1 MERKIIADLHNHSTA
16 SDGEYTPSELVA
28 KAKEIGLEAVALT
41 DHDTLKGLNEAMLT
55 GEKTGILVIP
65 GVEVSLG
72 FKRSY
77 FTGTLHLLLYFMPE
91 KLNDDNYVK
100 ELETILK
107 NGRGEALVKARVELI
122 NNEFGPWGKNPVLN
136 RNMKFDE
143 IASYASNISRR
154 HFAQALKEMHGIND
168 KNKINFI
175 IGNNS
180 PAYIPSGIKSDLIR
194 PFIER
199 YSPLAVLAHPA
210 AGSFPGPG
218 HYSEVLPPVDIIEKI
233 YPEFLDLGIK
243 GIEVFYPAHT
253 PEYIKLILHWA
264 NRDGLLITGGSD
276 CHDKNERPLGTAGI
290 TREEFNRFYAALAGL
305 GTRTK

>member
-28 KAKEIGLEAVALT
+28 KAKEIGLEVVALT

-55 GEKTGILVIP
+55 GEKTGIQVIP

-107 NGRGEALVKARVELI
+107 NGRGEALVKARVESI
-122 NNEFGPWGKNPVLN
+122 NNEFGPGGKNPVLK

-180 PAYIPSGIKSDLIR
+180 PAYISSGIKSALIR

-233 YPEFLDLGIK
+233 YPEFLDLGLK

-253 PEYIKLILHWA
+253 PEHIKLTLHWA

-276 CHDKNERPLGTAGI
+276 CHDKIERPLGTAGI

-305 GTRTK
+305 DG

>member
-16 SDGEYTPSELVA
+16 SDGEYTPSELVI
-28 KAKEIGLEAVALT
+28 KAKEIGLEVVALT
-41 DHDTLKGLNEAMLT
+41 DHDTLKGLKEAMET
-55 GEKTGILVIP
+55 GEKKGIQVIP

-107 NGRGEALVKARVELI
+107 NGRGASLVKARVESI
-122 NNEFGPWGKNPVLN
+122 NNEFGPRGKKPVLKHS
-136 RNMKFDE
+136 MKFDE
-143 IASYASNISRR
+143 VASYASNISRR
-154 HFAQALKEMHGIND
+154 HFAQALKEIHGIDD
-168 KNKINFI
+168 KNEINLI

-194 PFIER
+194 PFIDR
-199 YSPLAVLAHPA
+199 YSPLPVLAHPA

-218 HYSEVLPPVDIIEKI
+218 HYSEVLPSVDVIEKI
-233 YPEFLDLGIK
+233 YPEFLELGIK
-243 GIEVFYPAHT
+243 GIEIFYPAHT
-253 PEYIKLILHWA
+253 PEHIDLILHWA
-264 NRDGLLITGGSD
+264 DRDGLLITGGSD
-276 CHDKNERPLGTAGI
+276 CHDKIERPLGTAGI
-290 TREEFNRFYAALAGL
+290 TREEFDRFYAALASI
-305 GTRTK
+305 